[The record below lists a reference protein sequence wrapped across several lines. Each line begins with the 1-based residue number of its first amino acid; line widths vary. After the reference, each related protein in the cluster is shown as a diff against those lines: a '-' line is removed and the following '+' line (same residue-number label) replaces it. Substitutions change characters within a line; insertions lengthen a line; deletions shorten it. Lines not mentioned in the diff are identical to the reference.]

1 MDGFAIYV
9 AKRLVAMLF
18 LLLGI
23 TFIVFCMMYLAPGD
37 VTMMLVP
44 NIPSLEQRETLRH
57 QFGLDQPLPIQYGRF
72 LARAVRGN
80 LGDSWID
87 RRPVLPQVLNALGYT
102 LRLAAAAL
110 VLSVLIGTIA
120 GIVSAVRYRSWVDES
135 LMAGSL
141 LGISTP
147 VFVIG
152 LLLIYIFAFRLG
164 WLPTSGAGTSRH
176 LILPAITLASFLTAY
191 NARMTR
197 TCMLEVLGQDYI
209 RTARAKGLRE
219 IAVLTRHAMKNA
231 LIPMV
236 TVIGLQ
242 VGLLLGG
249 SVITETIF
257 AYPGIGQLV
266 VSAIG
271 ARDTPIVQGC
281 VLLTAGGFILV
292 NLVVDLSY
300 GFLDPRIRLA

>member
-1 MDGFAIYV
+1 MDGFGVYV
-9 AKRLVAMLF
+9 GKRLVGMVF

-23 TFIVFCMMYLAPGD
+23 SFIVFCMMYLAPGD

-44 NIPSLEQRETLRH
+44 NIPSLEQRDALRH
-57 QFGLDQPLPIQYGRF
+57 QFGLDQPLAMQYGRF
-72 LARAVRGN
+72 LARVVRGD

-102 LRLAAAAL
+102 VRLAAAAL
-110 VLSVLIGTIA
+110 VLSVLFGTVA
-120 GIVSAVRYRSWVDES
+120 GVVSAVRYRSWLDEG
-135 LMAGSL
+135 LMAGTL
-141 LGISTP
+141 VGISMP
-147 VFVIG
+147 VFVTG
-152 LLLIYIFAFRLG
+152 LLLIYVFAFRLG
-164 WLPTSGAGTSRH
+164 WLPTSGAGSLAH
-176 LILPAITLASFLTAY
+176 LVLPAVTLASFLMAY
-191 NARMTR
+191 NARMMR
-197 TCMLEVLGQDYI
+197 ACMLEVLGQDYI

-219 IAVLTRHAMKNA
+219 LAVLARHAMKNA
-231 LIPMV
+231 LIPMITIV
-236 TVIGLQ
+236 GLQ

-281 VLLTAGGFILV
+281 VLLTAGGFITINLLV
-292 NLVVDLSY
+292 DISY
-300 GFLDPRIRLA
+300 GLLDPRIRLA